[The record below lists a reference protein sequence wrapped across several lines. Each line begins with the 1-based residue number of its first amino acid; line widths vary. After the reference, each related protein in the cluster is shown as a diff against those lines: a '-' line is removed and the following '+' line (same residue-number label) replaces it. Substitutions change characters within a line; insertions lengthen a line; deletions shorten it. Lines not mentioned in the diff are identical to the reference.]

1 MATLWH
7 VQIANITL
15 DFWGHLVKQ
24 GLLGHKHHSTA
35 TVDLITE
42 LAVVAAVVV

>member
-15 DFWGHLVKQ
+15 EFGGHLVKQ
-24 GLLGHKHHSTA
+24 GLLGHKHRSTA
-35 TVDLITE
+35 TVDLITK
-42 LAVVAAVVV
+42 LAVVAVVV